1 VGRPR
6 VYDEAR
12 VTTAVRLSPELRAR
26 LQEAARDEGLS
37 VNQLVVRVLDGYL
50 GRRRRRGSPARGE
63 R

>member
-26 LQEAARDEGLS
+26 LREAARDEGLS
-37 VNQLVVRVLDGYL
+37 VNQLVVRVLDGHL
-50 GRRRRRGSPARGE
+50 RRRRRKASPARGE